1 MPGAP
6 AVAVPNDASG
16 GGNSGGSGGGA
27 GAASKLVR
35 GSAAA
40 ADDDSP
46 ESLMRRARE
55 LREEADRIRSG
66 VESRRREKREKAA
79 RDEDRWLREVL
90 VLCAS
95 PSQEEGVPVTEVLCT
110 AQQAAERLVRGR
122 YSPEQVYRMFERLCQ
137 QSNVSGRDALGTNER
152 LRVLVDAAGIL
163 DCLEDGGDGY
173 SDDRGGPSS
182 KTRHARWRSVPGR
195 VEHELYKKLF
205 AREWGV
211 DRPLPGMTPSAASP
225 SLAGRSRDDEKQ

>member
-1 MPGAP
+1 MPVAL
-6 AVAVPNDASG
+6 AVAVSNDAFG
-16 GGNSGGSGGGA
+16 GGTSGGGA
-27 GAASKLVR
+27 GAASKLFR

-40 ADDDSP
+40 DDDDDSP
-46 ESLMRRARE
+46 ESLVRRARE
-55 LREEADRIRSG
+55 LREEADRIRIG

-90 VLCAS
+90 VLYAS
-95 PSQEEGVPVTEVLCT
+95 PSQEEGVPLTEVLCT
-110 AQQAAERLVRGR
+110 AQQAAERLVQGR

-137 QSNVSGRDALGTNER
+137 QSNVSGRDALGTDER

-173 SDDRGGPSS
+173 NDDRGGPSS
-182 KTRHARWRSVPGR
+182 KIRHARWRSVPGR

-211 DRPLPGMTPSAASP
+211 DRPLPGVAPSSSSS
-225 SLAGRSRDDEKQ
+225 SLAGRPTDDEKQ